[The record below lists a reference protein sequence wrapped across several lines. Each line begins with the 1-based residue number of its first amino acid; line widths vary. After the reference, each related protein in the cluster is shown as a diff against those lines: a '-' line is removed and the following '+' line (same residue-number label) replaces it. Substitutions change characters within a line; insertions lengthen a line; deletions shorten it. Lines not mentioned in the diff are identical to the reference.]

1 VETGDDCKRL
11 TSNTTHTIM
20 NARLFIITT
29 SIVSFA
35 QAQPFPVTPSL
46 DGVVAAAI
54 RERKAK
60 APHYAEGQTPA
71 SVQNTAQRIQAVPS
85 MGLDIEAIPRSK
97 PLPVIAPM
105 SFDLFTLKLQFVW
118 DKPHGQWM
126 NQMLKD
132 IEAAKAKG
140 DIQTYN
146 DLTARYSVWA
156 EKYLRRRLTTND

>member
-1 VETGDDCKRL
+1 
-11 TSNTTHTIM
+11 M

-60 APHYAEGQTPA
+60 APHYAEGQAPA

-85 MGLDIEAIPRSK
+85 MGLDIEAINVGR
-97 PLPVIAPM
+97 
-105 SFDLFTLKLQFVW
+105 
-118 DKPHGQWM
+118 
-126 NQMLKD
+126 
-132 IEAAKAKG
+132 
-140 DIQTYN
+140 
-146 DLTARYSVWA
+146 
-156 EKYLRRRLTTND
+156 